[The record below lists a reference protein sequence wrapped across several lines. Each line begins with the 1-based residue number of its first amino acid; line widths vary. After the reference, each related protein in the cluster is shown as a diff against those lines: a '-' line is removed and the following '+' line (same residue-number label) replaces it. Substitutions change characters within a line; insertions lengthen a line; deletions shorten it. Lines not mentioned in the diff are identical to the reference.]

1 MSENYVN
8 ATLSDL
14 NDLTNAILSNPDV
27 QSTLETKP
35 ELRQIAKSAVDRP
48 VITKDSRTWNGR
60 QTMISYGPLNEGQW
74 TLLQKVDQSVLF
86 EDARKIGAWTIWTF
100 LIALMLG
107 WMVSYRLSDTIRRSL
122 LQLSRLM
129 AVDGNGFGKW
139 ATGYG
144 RGNRCLR

>member
-1 MSENYVN
+1 MQSRQMSENYVN

-74 TLLQKVDQSVLF
+74 TLLQKS
-86 EDARKIGAWTIWTF
+86 I
-100 LIALMLG
+100 
-107 WMVSYRLSDTIRRSL
+107 SPC
-122 LQLSRLM
+122 
-129 AVDGNGFGKW
+129 
-139 ATGYG
+139 
-144 RGNRCLR
+144 CLRMRGKLVPGPSGLFDCIDAGLDGVLSAK